1 MRLLPST
8 RPTTESSDDVG
19 LIVALLTRFPEI
31 ATITAHP
38 LDGTLE
44 LSFVVR
50 RRLDRAAETSLH
62 ESAGEHVRALL
73 GLRGAAPARFDLFVQ
88 RDEHLSVVQIVRD
101 AATVTREELVLLTA
115 LLRDRFGEGLVTSP
129 AAPAAPEDEDSA
141 AQDELVDFALEA
153 LRDPEQQK
161 SLVGYREERGVLVYY
176 MRARR
181 RKARGR

>member
-1 MRLLPST
+1 MRPLPSV
-8 RPTTESSDDVG
+8 RPSTENSDDVG
-19 LIVALLTRFPEI
+19 LIVALLGRFPEI
-31 ATITAHP
+31 ARFTAHP
-38 LDGTLE
+38 VDGTLE
-44 LSFVVR
+44 LSFLVR
-50 RRLDRAAETSLH
+50 RRLDRADEASLR
-62 ESAGEHVRALL
+62 ESLGEHIRTLH
-73 GLRGAAPARFDLFVQ
+73 GLHGAAPVRLDVFVQ
-88 RDEHLSVVQIVRD
+88 RDEHLSVAQVVRD

-115 LLRDRFGEGLVTSP
+115 LLRDRFGDRLVTSP
-129 AAPAAPEDEDSA
+129 VASTPEDEDRA

>member
-1 MRLLPST
+1 MRPLPSA
-8 RPTTESSDDVG
+8 RPTTENSDDVG

-38 LDGTLE
+38 LGGTLE
-44 LSFVVR
+44 LTFVVR
-50 RRLDRAAETSLH
+50 RRLDRASETSLR
-62 ESAGEHVRALL
+62 ESLDEHIRALL
-73 GLRGAAPARFDLFVQ
+73 ELRGGAASKLDVFVQ
-88 RDEHLSVVQIVRD
+88 RDEQLSVARVVRD

-115 LLRDRFGEGLVTSP
+115 LLRERFGDELVTSP
-129 AAPAAPEDEDSA
+129 PAYAASEDEDIA